1 MPTDHFRTPSLSRAY
16 GVLAALFAMNLLN
29 YIDRFILAAV
39 IDDIQNTPGF
49 TRDDAQAGLMATIF
63 FVSYAIFSPVVGW
76 LGDRMSRKY
85 LLAVGVGVWSLATF
99 GSGLAVSDGQM
110 LLARS
115 VLGIGEAAYA
125 TLAPTLIAD
134 LFVRDQRNRAL
145 AIFYLAIPFGAALG
159 YVIGGQIAAHH
170 AQLRILPLLEDL
182 LGSLTGH
189 QFTAEE
195 GRGWRMAFFV
205 VGLPGLL
212 VALAALFIP
221 EPHRGATEAV
231 AEADILRHEAL
242 PASWSVYTSLL
253 RNYSYLYT
261 CLAMAMLTFALGG
274 LQFWTPKFL
283 SKGEGAMSLADAN
296 LGLGG
301 IVIVSGLVGTPLG
314 AWLGDRL
321 ARKYK
326 GAYFWMSGLTMLAAT
341 PFILAA
347 LLAALFAAPPMV
359 VFGCILIGLTLA
371 LLNYGP
377 SNAIIINVTVP
388 KIRAA
393 AFALNILII
402 HMLGDIPSPYAMGA
416 VSDLMRVDGSPDAQ
430 KVGLFWGL
438 LITIPAMAASG
449 VFFCLGARHLEADQE
464 AVLNE
469 LRSHEA

>member
-1 MPTDHFRTPSLSRAY
+1 MAAGHIKTPSLSRAY
-16 GVLAALFAMNLLN
+16 SVLAALFAMNLLN

-39 IDDIQNTPGF
+39 INDIQETPGF
-49 TRDDAQAGLMATIF
+49 TGDDSQAGLMATIF

-76 LGDRMSRKY
+76 LGDRMSRRY
-85 LLAVGVGVWSLATF
+85 LLALGVGVWSLATF
-99 GSGLAVSDGQM
+99 GSGLATSDGQM

-134 LFVRDQRNRAL
+134 LFVREQRNRAL
-145 AIFYLAIPFGAALG
+145 AIFYVAIPLGAALG
-159 YVIGGQIAAHH
+159 YVIGGQIVAHH
-170 AQLRILPLLEDL
+170 EHLRILPLIEDA
-182 LGSLTGH
+182 LGALTGH
-189 QFTAEE
+189 QFTAAE

-231 AEADILRHEAL
+231 AEKDILRHEAL
-242 PASWSVYTSLL
+242 PISWRVYASLF
-253 RNYSYLYT
+253 RNCSYLYN

-283 SKGEGAMSLADAN
+283 STGAGALSRENAN
-296 LGLGG
+296 LGLGVVV
-301 IVIVSGLVGTPLG
+301 VISGLVGTPLG
-314 AWLGDRL
+314 AWLGDWL
-321 ARKYK
+321 ARRYK

-347 LLAALFAAPPMV
+347 LLAALFAAPQLL

-377 SNAIIINVTVP
+377 SNAIIINVTIP

-393 AFALNILII
+393 AFAVNILII
-402 HMLGDIPSPYAMGA
+402 HVLGDIPSPYVMGA
-416 VSDLMRVDGSPDAQ
+416 VSDWVRADSSADAQ
-430 KVGLFWGL
+430 KLGLFWGL
-438 LITIPAMAASG
+438 VITVPAMVASG
-449 VFFCLGARHLEADQE
+449 VFFCLGARYLESDQE
-464 AVLNE
+464 AVLKE
-469 LRSHEA
+469 LRSHDA